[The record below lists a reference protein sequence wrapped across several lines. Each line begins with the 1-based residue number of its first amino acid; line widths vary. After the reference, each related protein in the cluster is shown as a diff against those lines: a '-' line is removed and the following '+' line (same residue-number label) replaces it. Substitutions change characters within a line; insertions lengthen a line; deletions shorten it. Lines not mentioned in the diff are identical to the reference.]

1 LTFKSNK
8 GLTYH
13 KNKTLNCI
21 NKCHICLKIFSNKQ
35 SLQKHESVLC
45 KQKYQCEKCNNIYTS
60 RFRLKNHVCKQMD
73 LIENKLIKTE
83 NKELIDI
90 IKNLPQDKQIFIIN
104 QNINSDNSKNINNE
118 NNIENNIE
126 VNNNSKNDNSK
137 KQINTFIDTKPKN
150 FNFDYVIR
158 EELVKNIS
166 KFLRMDDY
174 TEELADQYMYEESK
188 FKKEQNDEVI
198 RKYDKE
204 PLQVEGMKQVFSEL
218 QKEPKNRNV
227 VMKKSK
233 SGKCHVYDK
242 NWNEKKLKEIT
253 MKICNKVCDTLFEK
267 ETSLN
272 HFIRLVLGSQPRRY
286 SELKKHI
293 HDEILKVGKEI
304 SNEIENLTI
313 ND

>member
-1 LTFKSNK
+1 VK
-8 GLTYH
+8 
-13 KNKTLNCI
+13 KN
-21 NKCHICLKIFSNKQ
+21 
-35 SLQKHESVLC
+35 
-45 KQKYQCEKCNNIYTS
+45 
-60 RFRLKNHVCKQMD
+60 D
-73 LIENKLIKTE
+73 
-83 NKELIDI
+83 ELILYHEELKEQIDLSI
-90 IKNLPQDKQIFIIN
+90 LKNLPNDKQIIIN
-104 QNINSDNSKNINNE
+104 NLNINDNSKNEVNN
-118 NNIENNIE
+118 NSKNE
-126 VNNNSKNDNSK
+126 VNNNSKNDNR

-150 FNFDYVIR
+150 FNYDYVIK
-158 EELVKNIS
+158 EELIKNIS

-174 TEELADQYMYEESK
+174 TEELAHQYMYEESK
-188 FKKEQNDEVI
+188 FKRVQNDEVI

-218 QKEPKNRNV
+218 QKEPNNRNV
-227 VMKKSK
+227 VIKKSK

-293 HDEILKVGKEI
+293 HDEILKVGKEV
-304 SNEIENLTI
+304 SNELIG
-313 ND
+313 